1 MSWLKAIAKYQG
13 TSSGGPNFAF
23 SHCVNKFS
31 EDELKGVDLSS
42 WKVAYCGSEP
52 IRDEVIKGFIEKF
65 EPYGFNPN
73 AFFPTY
79 GMAEH
84 TLCTTAPT
92 LGKRYRLL
100 RVNAKKIEN
109 NDVVRAE

>member
-1 MSWLKAIAKYQG
+1 MEVLILLFHIALI
-13 TSSGGPNFAF
+13 S
-23 SHCVNKFS
+23 FS

-73 AFFPTY
+73 AFFLPTVWLN
-79 GMAEH
+79 
-84 TLCTTAPT
+84 T
-92 LGKRYRLL
+92 RY
-100 RVNAKKIEN
+100 
-109 NDVVRAE
+109 